1 MGLAAATRLR
11 ECSFMLD
18 NTPIRSN
25 LHARANVMA
34 ISKSQARAATAAIF
48 FLNGF
53 GFATWVSRIPA
64 VRQALNLTEGA
75 LGTALLAIAVGAL
88 VAFPLAGRGSVIR
101 GARAVTIATGL
112 AYCVVLPGPTFAGG
126 FLMLALLLFLFGAA
140 NGAMDVAM
148 NALAVEVETFVG
160 KPIMSSFHGMWSI
173 GGLTGAGVG
182 ALFAKQDISPQ
193 LHLLI
198 VASVLTVALLV
209 ARHWLPPSQPHAS
222 PESVA
227 HFALPERAMLGLS
240 GIIFCAFL
248 IEGAMADW
256 SAVLLHDSLKT
267 TAASAALGYAAF
279 SLAMTSMR
287 FAGDRLVIQ
296 WGAVR
301 LLRCTN
307 VVGALAFAA
316 ALWVQHVGL
325 TMLAFALIGFGMATV
340 APLVFGAA
348 ARRARHGAGH
358 GIAAMATAGYG
369 GFLVG
374 PPLVGWLAQASS
386 LRVALGVLA
395 ILALAITALAHHL
408 REPVP
413 DGATGRTSAVPIPGQ
428 TAPGPNETQPGLRR
442 ADSSSS
448 RTDAR

>member
-1 MGLAAATRLR
+1 M
-11 ECSFMLD
+11 S
-18 NTPIRSN
+18 TP
-25 LHARANVMA
+25 
-34 ISKSQARAATAAIF
+34 ISKSKARAATAAIF

-64 VRQALNLTEGA
+64 VRQALNLTDGA
-75 LGTALLAIAVGAL
+75 LGTALLATAVGAL
-88 VAFPLAGRGSVIR
+88 VAFPLTGRASAIS
-101 GARAVTIATGL
+101 GASALTLATGL

-126 FLMLALLLFLFGAA
+126 LPTLALLLFLFGAA
-140 NGAMDVAM
+140 NGAMDVSM

-160 KPIMSSFHGMWSI
+160 KPIMSSLHGMWSI
-173 GGLTGAGVG
+173 GGLAGAGVG
-182 ALFAKQDISPQ
+182 ALFAQQDISPQ
-193 LHLLI
+193 LHLL
-198 VASVLTVALLV
+198 VVALILAAGILV
-209 ARHWLPPSQPHAS
+209 ARHWVPPSQPHAS

-227 HFALPERAMLGLS
+227 HFARPEAAMLGLS

-256 SAVLLHDSLKT
+256 SAVLLHDSLHT

-287 FAGDRLVIQ
+287 FAGDRLVVQ

-307 VVGALAFAA
+307 VVAALALAV
-316 ALWVQHVGL
+316 ALRIQHVGL
-325 TMLAFALIGFGMATV
+325 TMLAFALVGLGMATV

-358 GIAAMATAGYG
+358 GIAAMATVGYG

-386 LRVALGVLA
+386 LRVALSVLVVLA
-395 ILALAITALAHHL
+395 LVITALAHHL

-413 DGATGRTSAVPIPGQ
+413 EGVF
-428 TAPGPNETQPGLRR
+428 EK
-442 ADSSSS
+442 
-448 RTDAR
+448 

>member
-1 MGLAAATRLR
+1 MP
-11 ECSFMLD
+11 
-18 NTPIRSN
+18 TPISE
-25 LHARANVMA
+25 
-34 ISKSQARAATAAIF
+34 SKARAAIAAIF

-64 VRQALNLTEGA
+64 VRQALNLSEGA
-75 LGTALLAIAVGAL
+75 LGTALLATAVGAL
-88 VAFPLAGRGSVIR
+88 VAFPLTGRGSVTI
-101 GARAVTIATGL
+101 GARALTIATGL

-126 FLMLALLLFLFGAA
+126 LSSLALLLFLFGAA
-140 NGAMDVAM
+140 NGAMDVSM

-173 GGLTGAGVG
+173 GGLAGAGVG
-182 ALFAKQDISPQ
+182 ALFAKQDVSPQ
-193 LHLLI
+193 LHLLV
-198 VASVLTVALLV
+198 VASVLAVAILV

-227 HFALPERAMLGLS
+227 HFARPESAMRGLS

-256 SAVLLHDSLKT
+256 SAVLLHDSLHT

-301 LLRCTN
+301 LLRSTN
-307 VVGALAFAA
+307 VVAALSLAA
-316 ALWVQHVGL
+316 ALWIQHVGL
-325 TMLAFALIGFGMATV
+325 TMLAFALVGFGMATV

-358 GIAAMATAGYG
+358 GIAAMATVGYG

-386 LRVALGVLA
+386 LRVALSVLA
-395 ILALAITALAHHL
+395 ILALAIAALAHHL
-408 REPVP
+408 REP
-413 DGATGRTSAVPIPGQ
+413 
-428 TAPGPNETQPGLRR
+428 APEGP
-442 ADSSSS
+442 
-448 RTDAR
+448 

>member
-1 MGLAAATRLR
+1 
-11 ECSFMLD
+11 MLD
-18 NTPIRSN
+18 TTPIRSN
-25 LHARANVMA
+25 LHELHRMPP
-34 ISKSQARAATAAIF
+34 SKSQARAATAAIF

-126 FLMLALLLFLFGAA
+126 FLTLALLLFLFGAA

-307 VVGALAFAA
+307 VVGALALAA

-325 TMLAFALIGFGMATV
+325 TMVAFALIGFGMATV

-348 ARRARHGAGH
+348 ARRSRHGAGH

-386 LRVALGVLA
+386 LRLALGVLA
-395 ILALAITALAHHL
+395 ILALAITALAHHV
-408 REPVP
+408 REPV
-413 DGATGRTSAVPIPGQ
+413 AAEITGRTSAVPKPGQ
-428 TAPGPNETQPGLRR
+428 TAREPNETQPGLRR
-442 ADSSSS
+442 ADSNPS
-448 RTDAR
+448 RTDAG